1 MDFEGGF
8 ADLLVW
14 SFLLAVTQSIAAL
27 VVDGYRRNQ
36 EHPLDDLL
44 RAIALIHQEELPAIR
59 EALDRIAERGESDE

>member
-14 SFLLAVTQSIAAL
+14 SFLLAGVQSIAAL

-36 EHPLDDLL
+36 SHPLEELIH
-44 RAIALIHQEELPAIR
+44 AIALMYQEELPAIR
-59 EALDRIAERGESDE
+59 EALERIAERGEGDE

>member
-36 EHPLDDLL
+36 EHPLDELL
-44 RAIALIHQEELPAIR
+44 RAVVLIHQEELLGIR
-59 EALDRIAERGESDE
+59 EALERIADRGEGDE